1 MARPK
6 INTPKTERD
15 SRMWKLGHD
24 AAFELLVTVLEE
36 RGHSAFVLDAIEANI
51 RGEVLARFN
60 AVFAEQERHGI

>member
-6 INTPKTERD
+6 INAPKTERD

-36 RGHSAFVLDAIEANI
+36 RGHSTFVLDAIEDNI
-51 RGEVLARFN
+51 RGEVLDRFR
-60 AVFAEQERHGI
+60 AVFDEQHKHGI